1 MSSRRVLRRFGLLC
15 LAVLPIVP
23 TLLGGSVGCAPIERT
38 SSTSGTS
45 ESETRREGRM
55 KLLVTVDWEGRDLA
69 EENLAAM
76 EKLRAEFPAVKI
88 VHFLNA
94 AYFTKPSAVAADVRG
109 AIQRTLLREDELGL
123 HIHGWKRLFEASGVT
138 FRFAPTFWGRSV
150 DPNGPDCA
158 VDCGHDVP
166 INLYT
171 AEELEKVVTFSVD
184 TLEANGFGRARSF
197 RCGGWVAS
205 QSVRDGI
212 AAGGIRWD
220 HSEVPTTFLVEEIGS
235 APLYRTLQGIWPDTT
250 ALAEPHVLDVASG
263 TLGEIPDNG
272 ALADYVTPDEML
284 QVFEANKAKFLADRT
299 KNVVVSIGFHQET
312 AARYVPRVAEALR
325 RIHEEA
331 ERERLPLDSVT
342 SDDLV
347 AK

>member
-1 MSSRRVLRRFGLLC
+1 MSSRRAVRRFGLLC
-15 LAVLPIVP
+15 MVTLP
-23 TLLGGSVGCAPIERT
+23 TLLGGAAASVACAPAVP
-38 SSTSGTS
+38 SSDTS

-55 KLLVTVDWEGRDLA
+55 KLLVTVDWEGRDLTD
-69 EENLAAM
+69 ENLAAM
-76 EKLRAEFPAVKI
+76 EGLRAQFPDVKI

-94 AYFTKPSAVAADVRG
+94 AYFTKPSAVASDVRR
-109 AIQRTLLREDELGL
+109 AIARTLLPKDELGL
-123 HIHGWKRLFEASGVT
+123 HIHGWKRLFEASGVD
-138 FRFAPTFWGRSV
+138 FRFTPTFWGRTV
-150 DPNGPDCA
+150 DPDGPDCA

-171 AEELEKVVTFSVD
+171 AEELEKVVGFSID
-184 TLEANGFGRARSF
+184 TLEANGFGRAKSF

-220 HSEVPTTFLVEEIGS
+220 HSEVPTRFLAEEIGS
-235 APLYRTLQGIWPDTT
+235 APLYRTLQDIWTDATET
-250 ALAEPHVLDVASG
+250 SQPHVLDVASG

-272 ALADYVTPDEML
+272 ALADYVTPDEMFE
-284 QVFEANKAKFLADRT
+284 VFEANKAKFLADRT

-312 AARYVPRVAEALR
+312 AARFVPRVAEALR
-325 RIHEEA
+325 RIQDEVES
-331 ERERLPLDSVT
+331 ERLPLDSVT
-342 SDDLV
+342 SEDLV